1 MASTCMTDIAE
12 NIRKSLTVKSSEQK
26 PFRPTEKKLMR
37 NFKRGATKIPA
48 YKEGESEVD
57 GIV

>member
-1 MASTCMTDIAE
+1 MTDIAE
-12 NIRKSLTVKSSEQK
+12 NIRKSLTVKTSEQK